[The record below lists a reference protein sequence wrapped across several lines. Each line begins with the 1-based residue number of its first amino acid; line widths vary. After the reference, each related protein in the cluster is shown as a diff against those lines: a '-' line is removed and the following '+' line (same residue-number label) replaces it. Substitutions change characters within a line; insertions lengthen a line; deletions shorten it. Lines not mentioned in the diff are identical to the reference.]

1 MSDDEVTEFGELSME
16 GNAKESVV
24 ESGESKEGGQG
35 NVTVPYGE
43 MLVKLRKEKRIR
55 KTRLTKSK
63 HRLQKLFKTRA
74 EREEI
79 ESCIEEIWEV
89 LEEAQAVMDEMS
101 VLALKMKDTQL
112 QSEIMKESDSLQEET
127 QKVIE
132 SAEENLTDMMLAAEK
147 VTESVTVSPSVSVLP
162 PPITLQQAPQ
172 PPTQGQVQ
180 QNDTSP
186 PIGQQQST
194 QPSSLGQVSPSVGTR
209 ISPNP
214 NHHVEQSP
222 SITGGTI
229 NRNLKALKVPQFDG
243 NKATFEEFWCLFESL
258 VDKST
263 EPVNIKMARFR
274 ECLSGRA
281 LEAIR
286 GLGVSEAEYNEAK
299 EIIQSKFGGERRQ
312 LRAYMEEL
320 EKTPPLRNNDVASFD
335 RFTDLVRVTVAKL
348 KAEGREAELGEG
360 SLHGQLVKKLSGLQ
374 VESYSRWLNVHNKTP
389 SVTNLCEWLK
399 KEVAIKM
406 EAVEMAH
413 GLEQKPLSDP
423 SFKRGNGLR
432 PRTFLTE
439 VDKYGQQRPPCQFC
453 GQSNHPIWYCK
464 KYAAL
469 VVEERWKTAKE
480 KKLCFRCLS
489 KDHHGKDCRRTGRC
503 GINGCSLSH
512 HHLLHDPERQ
522 KGNTAS
528 GAPSKGSNP
537 PREGATAAKGSD
549 TPRDG
554 VTDANGP
561 DEWNLILY
569 VQYQFGSRG
578 MVER

>member
-1 MSDDEVTEFGELSME
+1 
-16 GNAKESVV
+16 
-24 ESGESKEGGQG
+24 
-35 NVTVPYGE
+35 
-43 MLVKLRKEKRIR
+43 
-55 KTRLTKSK
+55 
-63 HRLQKLFKTRA
+63 
-74 EREEI
+74 
-79 ESCIEEIWEV
+79 
-89 LEEAQAVMDEMS
+89 MDEMS
-101 VLALKMKDTQL
+101 VLALKTKDTQL
-112 QSEIMKESDSLQEET
+112 QSKIMKESDSLQEET

-132 SAEENLTDMMLAAEK
+132 SAEENLTDMMLAK

-172 PPTQGQVQ
+172 PPAQGQVQ

-194 QPSSLGQVSPSVGTR
+194 QPSSLGQVSPSVGTP
-209 ISPNP
+209 ISSNP

-243 NKATFEEFWCLFESL
+243 NKATFVEFWCLFESL

-299 EIIQSKFGGERRQ
+299 EIIQLKFGGERRQ

-320 EKTPPLRNNDVASFD
+320 EKTPPLQNNDVASFD

-348 KAEGREAELGEG
+348 KAEGREAELGG
-360 SLHGQLVKKLSGLQ
+360 GCLHGQLVKRLSGLQ
-374 VESYSRWLNVHNKTP
+374 VESYSHWLNVHNKTP

-406 EAVEMAH
+406 EAVEMAY

-423 SFKRGNGLR
+423 PFKRGNGLR

-480 KKLCFRCLS
+480 KKKLKKIVAGLV
-489 KDHHGKDCRRTGRC
+489 
-503 GINGCSLSH
+503 I
-512 HHLLHDPERQ
+512 
-522 KGNTAS
+522 
-528 GAPSKGSNP
+528 
-537 PREGATAAKGSD
+537 
-549 TPRDG
+549 
-554 VTDANGP
+554 V
-561 DEWNLILY
+561 
-569 VQYQFGSRG
+569 V
-578 MVER
+578 